1 MGRRGKIISSFVVAV
16 FAILLVRLFWIQV
29 IDDSY
34 KRAAQ
39 NNVLRR
45 EVQYPPRGE
54 DYDRNGELLVRSI
67 PS

>member
-1 MGRRGKIISSFVVAV
+1 MGRRSKIISSFVVAV

-39 NNVLRR
+39 NNVLRH
-45 EVQYPPRGE
+45 EVQYPPSGE
-54 DYDRNGELLVRSI
+54 VYDRNGE
-67 PS
+67 